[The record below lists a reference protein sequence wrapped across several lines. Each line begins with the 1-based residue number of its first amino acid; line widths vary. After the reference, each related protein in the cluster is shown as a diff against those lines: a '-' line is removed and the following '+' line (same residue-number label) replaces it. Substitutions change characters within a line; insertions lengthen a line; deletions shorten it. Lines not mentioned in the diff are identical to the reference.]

1 MGEKTKQ
8 NTLNF
13 ESISGRE
20 QIVLSSS
27 YPSLSSIKQNL
38 MSAISF
44 MATSLFM

>member
-1 MGEKTKQ
+1 MGGKNKTKHIV
-8 NTLNF
+8 F
-13 ESISGRE
+13 ESILGRE